1 MRPVLR
7 GVALRYK
14 PENPQEVLIMGY
26 DTSARSAWFRRVLS
40 YILSGLAL
48 VALVMLWSCAR
59 EGRDSA
65 ST

>member
-14 PENPQEVLIMGY
+14 PENPKEVLIMGY

-40 YILSGLAL
+40 YILAALAF

-59 EGRDSA
+59 AGR
-65 ST
+65 